1 MGLTVNKDFMSEQNA
16 SSEVQSAPEVQQ
28 QAVQQEER
36 RFTQAEV
43 NALVGNV
50 RKDARQSA
58 LAESQ
63 AQAPQAMSVPTQRG
77 MDAEAIRALVN
88 EEKSKWVQ
96 QHQEEAAQQY
106 AQKIAGEFL
115 GKVAD
120 GKTKYSDFE
129 QVADI
134 NYGAF
139 PLAVSAINSVDN
151 VADVVYEMG
160 KDRTKLALLQQLA
173 ERSPQDAVRMVQ
185 SLSKSIKDNEAASSR
200 RKVPAPLSQLKSSTA
215 GIDGRGVQDMNVKE
229 LSKLPSFRV

>member
-1 MGLTVNKDFMSEQNA
+1 MGLTVNRDFMSEQIA
-16 SSEVQSAPEVQQ
+16 SSEVQAAPEAAP
-28 QAVQQEER
+28 QAHVEER

-43 NALVGNV
+43 NALVGSV
-50 RKDARQSA
+50 RKETRQSV
-58 LAESQ
+58 LSE
-63 AQAPQAMSVPTQRG
+63 AQQYSPQAASAPTQRG

-88 EEKSKWVQ
+88 EEKSRWVRE
-96 QHQEEAAQQY
+96 HQEEAAQQY

-120 GKTKYSDFE
+120 GKTKYADFE

-173 ERSPQDAVRMVQ
+173 ERSPQDAIRMVQ
-185 SLSKSIKDNEAASSR
+185 SLSKSIKENEAANNR
-200 RKVPAPLSQLKSSTA
+200 RKVPAPLGQLKSSTA
-215 GIDGRGVQDMNVKE
+215 GIEGRGAQDMNVKE